1 MVWEGGAGYYLN
13 KHTKKYL
20 KKRKLEDERNARDS
34 NCITY
39 NLLYMPRILKTDL
52 RRQYPVMF
60 VNAFNSCNNEYIQ
73 GFVNKFLRDD
83 TTFILEAPCKTS
95 PSSPPPPLLS
105 YLFILTN
112 YHSSSYS
119 F

>member
-1 MVWEGGAGYYLN
+1 MFEKTVQANFTNHKPPAAGYYLN

-73 GFVNKFLRDD
+73 SFVNKFLRDD

-95 PSSPPPPLLS
+95 PSSPPLLS
-105 YLFILTN
+105 F
-112 YHSSSYS
+112 S